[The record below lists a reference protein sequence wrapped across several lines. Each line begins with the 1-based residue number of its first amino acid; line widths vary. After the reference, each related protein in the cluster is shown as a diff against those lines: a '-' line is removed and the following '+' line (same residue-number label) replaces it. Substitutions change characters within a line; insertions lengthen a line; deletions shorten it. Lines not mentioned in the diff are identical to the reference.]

1 MLPPPSDLVN
11 AQLKAGSIEEVSD
24 DGAVTLRLPTGACE
38 VVWIPLEHV
47 IRVRA
52 QSHRAREVRSRL

>member
-1 MLPPPSDLVN
+1 MSPSETVN
-11 AQLKAGSIEEVSD
+11 AALKGGSVEEVTD

-47 IRVRA
+47 IRIRA
-52 QSHRAREVRSRL
+52 VLARTRAERSSS